1 MKFTASYLVYILCFV
16 KYEADAGKVLSPQ
29 STMMF
34 QTENNTERIQF
45 SCGFKMPSTNYRA
58 SHRYVRRW
66 RNNIVPYLYQ
76 SSISSTDKQVFQ
88 IAMKQI
94 ESRTCI
100 RFRPRSSQRNYLSI
114 SWENNFR
121 RCNPMALSFGGYTDG
136 LGAASPRSLTIVG
149 GSEMG
154 CLRRTKAVV
163 GLLIHEI
170 GHALGLIHEH
180 KRPDRDQYIKINQA
194 NISPGNLAQFD
205 ICRDCLTYGIP
216 YNCRS
221 IMHYSAFTM
230 SKNQRPTMTAFNP
243 HTCDIISTHD
253 EFTKEDADGLNIIYK
268 CKGKG

>member
-1 MKFTASYLVYILCFV
+1 
-16 KYEADAGKVLSPQ
+16 
-29 STMMF
+29 
-34 QTENNTERIQF
+34 
-45 SCGFKMPSTNYRA
+45 
-58 SHRYVRRW
+58 
-66 RNNIVPYLYQ
+66 
-76 SSISSTDKQVFQ
+76 
-88 IAMKQI
+88 
-94 ESRTCI
+94 
-100 RFRPRSSQRNYLSI
+100 
-114 SWENNFR
+114 
-121 RCNPMALSFGGYTDG
+121 MALSFGGYTDG

-149 GSEMG
+149 GSGMG

-268 CKGKG
+268 CKGKGWKIMWNIMKCEIKIKDEYVAFSVNYISVSPSIANWYLWEWIRLPRVRGWDHRWHGFGCCIVSAVSSVVVTGLVTGHYCGQ